1 MVVTGR
7 VDKFA
12 EIQPARVRMVGP
24 AGQPLSAVV
33 EIIPSKKYPFTL
45 MELNARSGQF
55 IRYQWEEIRE
65 NNTDR
70 YRITIE
76 NTREEKGR
84 YFDTLY
90 VKTDSSIR
98 PVIDIYVTGII
109 Q

>member
-1 MVVTGR
+1 MVLTGR
-7 VDKFA
+7 VEKFA
-12 EIQPARVRMVGP
+12 EIQPPRVRIEGP
-24 AGQPLSAVV
+24 SGQPLSAVV

-45 MELNARSGQF
+45 MELNARHGRY
-55 IRYQWEEIRE
+55 IRYKWKEIRK
-65 NNTDR
+65 NGTDR
-70 YRITIE
+70 YRVIIE

-98 PVIDIYVTGII
+98 PEIPIYVTGII